1 MTVAKRS
8 SMRSSCLKFLTV
20 RNKILHTE
28 KFFRVSSLA
37 SLVNIPNWVICVLYR
52 DIFYELIRDWEDHHV
67 TTGWSVRQC
76 QSQKIDSLISLG
88 RDSLANQL
96 HLARLFVLQLVQV
109 FISYSR
115 YSAHTGIQLV
125 QVFSSY
131 ISSCLVTSI

>member
-1 MTVAKRS
+1 M
-8 SMRSSCLKFLTV
+8 
-20 RNKILHTE
+20 
-28 KFFRVSSLA
+28 
-37 SLVNIPNWVICVLYR
+37 
-52 DIFYELIRDWEDHHV
+52 